1 MRFPDPVISVSVEP
15 KTRADVDK
23 MSTALYKM
31 VKADPSLRLQVDQET
46 GQTVLKGMG
55 ELHLEVTIDRMRT
68 ELGVEANMGRPR
80 VSFREAF
87 GTPVELV
94 YTHKKQSGGSGQY
107 AEVKMIF
114 EPLAAG
120 SGVEF
125 SDEVV
130 GGRIPREFIPSV
142 EHAVVTECK
151 RGQVAGYEVVDFKAR
166 LIDGKYHD
174 VDSSAL
180 AFEIAGRAAFREAHK
195 SSRPKL
201 LEPIMKI
208 EVVTEADY
216 LGTIIGDVNR
226 RRGQVTEQGQKGN
239 QATVLGFVPLSE
251 MFGYINFLRSATSG
265 RGTFTME
272 FDHYSEVPPG
282 LVQKLMEAEA

>member
-31 VKADPSLRLQVDQET
+31 VKADPSLRLEVDQET
-46 GQTVLKGMG
+46 GQTLLRGMG

-68 ELGVEANMGRPR
+68 ELGVEANMGQPA

-87 GTPVELV
+87 GTTVEHI
-94 YTHKKQSGGSGQY
+94 YTHKKQSGGSGQF

-114 EPLAAG
+114 EPLPAG

-142 EHAVVTECK
+142 EHAIVHREQARPGRRLRSRRLQGAPDRRQVPRRRLVGAGIRD
-151 RGQVAGYEVVDFKAR
+151 RGPRDASAR
-166 LIDGKYHD
+166 RTGR
-174 VDSSAL
+174 
-180 AFEIAGRAAFREAHK
+180 AGRSC
-195 SSRPKL
+195 SSR
-201 LEPIMKI
+201 
-208 EVVTEADY
+208 
-216 LGTIIGDVNR
+216 
-226 RRGQVTEQGQKGN
+226 
-239 QATVLGFVPLSE
+239 S
-251 MFGYINFLRSATSG
+251 
-265 RGTFTME
+265 
-272 FDHYSEVPPG
+272 
-282 LVQKLMEAEA
+282 

>member
-1 MRFPDPVISVSVEP
+1 VH
-15 KTRADVDK
+15 
-23 MSTALYKM
+23 
-31 VKADPSLRLQVDQET
+31 QET
-46 GQTVLKGMG
+46 GQTLLRGMG

-87 GTPVELV
+87 GTVVEHV

-107 AEVKMIF
+107 AEVKMVF

-120 SGVEF
+120 TGVEF

-142 EHAVVTECK
+142 EHAIVTECK

-166 LIDGKYHD
+166 LLDGKYHD

-180 AFEIAGRAAFREAHK
+180 AFEIAGRACFREAHRM
-195 SSRPKL
+195 SRPKL

-208 EVVTEADY
+208 EVVSESEY
-216 LGTIIGDVNR
+216 LGNIIGDINR
-226 RRGQVTEQGQKGN
+226 RRGQVTDQGQKGA
-239 QATVLGFVPLSE
+239 QVTVVGFVPLSE
-251 MFGYINFLRSATSG
+251 MFGYINFLRSSTSG

-272 FDHYSEVPPG
+272 FDHYSEVPAG
-282 LVQKLMEAEA
+282 MVAKLMEKEA

>member
-1 MRFPDPVISVSVEP
+1 MVDPDGKVIGMQEVTDDAPARALAFKVINDQFGTLTFVRVYSGVIKKGDTLAERHARQERAHRPHRRGPGLRDQGHRRSARRRHLRVRLDEGNRDRRFARAIPDKPALLERMRFPDPVISVSVEP

-87 GTPVELV
+87 GTSVELV

-114 EPLAAG
+114 EP
-120 SGVEF
+120 
-125 SDEVV
+125 
-130 GGRIPREFIPSV
+130 
-142 EHAVVTECK
+142 HA
-151 RGQVAGYEVVDFKAR
+151 
-166 LIDGKYHD
+166 
-174 VDSSAL
+174 
-180 AFEIAGRAAFREAHK
+180 
-195 SSRPKL
+195 
-201 LEPIMKI
+201 
-208 EVVTEADY
+208 
-216 LGTIIGDVNR
+216 LGHR
-226 RRGQVTEQGQKGN
+226 RR
-239 QATVLGFVPLSE
+239 VLG
-251 MFGYINFLRSATSG
+251 
-265 RGTFTME
+265 
-272 FDHYSEVPPG
+272 
-282 LVQKLMEAEA
+282 

>member
-1 MRFPDPVISVSVEP
+1 
-15 KTRADVDK
+15 
-23 MSTALYKM
+23 
-31 VKADPSLRLQVDQET
+31 
-46 GQTVLKGMG
+46 MG

-87 GTPVELV
+87 GTTVEHI

-114 EPLAAG
+114 EPLPAG
-120 SGVEF
+120 TGVEF

-130 GGRIPREFIPSV
+130 GGRIPREYIPSV
-142 EHAVVTECK
+142 EHAILSERQ

-166 LIDGKYHD
+166 LLDGKFHD

-180 AFEIAGRAAFREAHK
+180 AFEIAGRACFREAHK
-195 SSRPKL
+195 ASRPKL
-201 LEPIMKI
+201 LEPIMGI
-208 EVVTEADY
+208 EVVSESEY
-216 LGTIIGDVNR
+216 LGGIIGDINR
-226 RRGQVTEQGQKGN
+226 RRGQITDQGQKGP
-239 QATVLGFVPLSE
+239 QIYVQGFVPLSE
-251 MFGYINFLRSATSG
+251 MFGYINFLRSTTSG

-272 FDHYSEVPPG
+272 FDHYAEVPTG
-282 LVQKLMEAEA
+282 MVQKLMEKEV

>member
-1 MRFPDPVISVSVEP
+1 
-15 KTRADVDK
+15 
-23 MSTALYKM
+23 
-31 VKADPSLRLQVDQET
+31 
-46 GQTVLKGMG
+46 
-55 ELHLEVTIDRMRT
+55 MRT

-87 GTPVELV
+87 GQTVEHI

-114 EPLAAG
+114 EPKEAG
-120 SGVEF
+120 TGVEF

-130 GGRIPREFIPSV
+130 GGRIPREFIPAV
-142 EHAVVTECK
+142 EHAIVSECK

-180 AFEIAGRAAFREAHK
+180 AFEIAGRACFREAHRA
-195 SSRPKL
+195 SRPKL

-208 EVVTEADY
+208 EVVSEADY
-216 LGTIIGDVNR
+216 LGTIIGDINR
-226 RRGQVTEQGQKGN
+226 RRGSVTDQGQKGN
-239 QATVLGFVPLSE
+239 QVAVQGFVPLSE
-251 MFGYINFLRSATSG
+251 MFGYINFLRSSTSG

-272 FDHYSEVPPG
+272 FDHYAEVPPS
-282 LVQKLMEAEA
+282 LVEKLMEKEA